1 MIIKQ
6 RQGIEWGEVGGTC
19 MYGTQVFYHSKDHVS
34 LYNPLVTSGE
44 ILRSWSSSINY
55 QGSRT
60 QVSLPLLKRGQD
72 YQISMNFNCQPEQGL
87 YIKIRFFDR
96 YGSVIEEKV
105 EKVKQFIFT
114 YPKEA
119 YTYEVSL
126 LSAGFESLDFYDFYI
141 EEMNHD

>member
-1 MIIKQ
+1 MI
-6 RQGIEWGEVGGTC
+6 
-19 MYGTQVFYHSKDHVS
+19 
-34 LYNPLVTSGE
+34 TSGE
-44 ILRSWSSSINY
+44 ILRSWSSSLNY

-72 YQISMNFNCQPEQGL
+72 YQISMNFNCHPEQGL

-114 YPKEA
+114 YPKET

-141 EEMNHD
+141 EEMNRD

>member
-1 MIIKQ
+1 
-6 RQGIEWGEVGGTC
+6 

>member
-6 RQGIEWGEVGGTC
+6 RQGIEWGEVGGTF
-19 MYGTQVFYHSKDHVS
+19 MYGTQVFYHCKDHVS
-34 LYNPLVTSGE
+34 LYNPLITSGE
-44 ILRSWSSSINY
+44 ILRSWSSSLNY

-72 YQISMNFNCQPEQGL
+72 YQISMNFNCHPEQGL

-114 YPKEA
+114 YPKET

-141 EEMNHD
+141 EEMNRD

>member
-6 RQGIEWGEVGGTC
+6 RQGIEWGEVRGTF
-19 MYGTQVFYHSKDHVS
+19 MYGTQVFYHSKNHVS

-44 ILRSWSSSINY
+44 ILRSWSSSLNY

-96 YGSVIEEKV
+96 YETVIEEKV

-141 EEMNHD
+141 EEMNRD

>member
-1 MIIKQ
+1 
-6 RQGIEWGEVGGTC
+6 
-19 MYGTQVFYHSKDHVS
+19 
-34 LYNPLVTSGE
+34 
-44 ILRSWSSSINY
+44 
-55 QGSRT
+55 
-60 QVSLPLLKRGQD
+60 
-72 YQISMNFNCQPEQGL
+72 MNFNCQPEQGL

-141 EEMNHD
+141 EEINRD

>member
-6 RQGIEWGEVGGTC
+6 RQGIEWGEVGGTF
-19 MYGTQVFYHSKDHVS
+19 MYGTQVFYHNKNHVS

-44 ILRSWSSSINY
+44 ILRSWSSSLNY

-141 EEMNHD
+141 EEMNRD

>member
-1 MIIKQ
+1 MVIKQ
-6 RQGIEWGEVGGTC
+6 RQGIEWGEVGGTF
-19 MYGTQVFYHSKDHVS
+19 MYGTQVFYHSKNHVN

-44 ILRSWSSSINY
+44 ILRSWSSSLNY

-119 YTYEVSL
+119 YIYEVSL

-141 EEMNHD
+141 EEMNRD

>member
-6 RQGIEWGEVGGTC
+6 RQGIEWGEVGVTF
-19 MYGTQVFYHSKDHVS
+19 MYGTQVFYHSKNHVS

-44 ILRSWSSSINY
+44 ILKRWFSSLNY
-55 QGSRT
+55 QGART

-72 YQISMNFNCQPEQGL
+72 YQMCMNFDCQPEQGL

-96 YGSVIEEKV
+96 YETVIEEKV
-105 EKVKQFIFT
+105 EKVKQFMFT

-141 EEMNHD
+141 EEMNRD